1 MPPPQF
7 HGITGGLL
15 RVEHG
20 LAVVVPALVRLVEE
34 EEGGGAR
41 RSVVERWVAGSVNG
55 ATASNA
61 ASGSGDGSS
70 GSGSGSGGGVRDRW
84 EAEGYQAACWEEAA
98 GGERGERGVDDA
110 LHLKMRAAAQQ
121 THSQS
126 HGGGGG
132 GPGPSLSRTMVLL
145 SGDGNKNYGKAT
157 FPVCLELALANG
169 WQVEVWAWEFTCS
182 CVYRELARKWPAQVS
197 LRWLDPHRATVTTK
211 IHMVP
216 SKK

>member
-1 MPPPQF
+1 M
-7 HGITGGLL
+7 
-15 RVEHG
+15 
-20 LAVVVPALVRLVEE
+20 
-34 EEGGGAR
+34 
-41 RSVVERWVAGSVNG
+41 
-55 ATASNA
+55 
-61 ASGSGDGSS
+61 
-70 GSGSGSGGGVRDRW
+70 
-84 EAEGYQAACWEEAA
+84 
-98 GGERGERGVDDA
+98 DDA
-110 LHLKMRAAAQQ
+110 LHLKMLAAAQQ

-126 HGGGGG
+126 HSHGAREGSPMGGAGGGGGGGGG

-211 IHMVP
+211 IH
-216 SKK
+216 KK